1 MQALTQIYLEGGR
14 TRSLLQM
21 FSHEYQLHPSN
32 LTYKNNV
39 ALMALLLN
47 AQEFKPHE
55 LALEVYQQA
64 PTNAIFAST
73 YTLSLLL
80 QKKNADVLKIM
91 EGLDPQALENPTVL
105 RCKPRA
111 TAPRPKNTWM
121 LACKRRCCPS
131 TENCSRTPEAASE
144 QKSSLR
150 CPLQ

>member
-91 EGLDPQALENPTVL
+91 EGLDPQALENPTVAGFYGL
-105 RCKPRA
+105 ALQA
-111 TAPRPKNTWM
+111 TGNGAKAKKYLDVGLQAPM
-121 LACKRRCCPS
+121 LPEYRKLL
-131 TENCSRTPEAASE
+131 ENARSG
-144 QKSSLR
+144 K
-150 CPLQ
+150 